1 MRNSHP
7 VNFKHDRVNAYKGIL
22 DQKGISYFILD
33 IVLRYGTPLRR
44 KRHIQG
50 VPEYNGN
57 YIGRSWMDRITF
69 RNSLDPISGVW
80 WSDEIMDDL
89 FSRRQRSWH
98 PVNVLDPDETACHY
112 HRMQDLF
119 GISLGGH
126 QPRLTRGYISLIQ
139 WLTALHD
146 KDIRTLDQ
154 YHEHFSRLPT
164 NVEGFITDI
173 EEEPRN
179 WDK

>member
-7 VNFKHDRVNAYKGIL
+7 VNFKHDRVNAHKGIL
-22 DQKGISYFILD
+22 DQKVISYFILD
-33 IVLRYGTPLRR
+33 IVFRYGTPFRR
-44 KRHIQG
+44 KYHIQG
-50 VPEYNGN
+50 LPGYSDN
-57 YIGRSWMDRITF
+57 YIGRSWIDRITF
-69 RNSLDPISGVW
+69 RNILDPINGVW

-89 FSRRQRSWH
+89 FSWRQRPWH
-98 PVNVLDPDETACHY
+98 PVNVLDPDGNACHY
-112 HRMQDLF
+112 HQMQDLF
-119 GISLGGH
+119 EISLGSY

-146 KDIRTLDQ
+146 EDIRTLDQ
-154 YHEHFSRLPT
+154 YHEHLSRLPT
-164 NVEGFITDI
+164 NDEGFITDI